1 MLSYIC
7 IDNVTKMVLSN
18 SPEISNT
25 FYQKVGCLFYA
36 IAMADRTVHVKELDT
51 LKKIVREKW
60 LSLDKTE
67 DEFGTD
73 SAFQIEIVFDWL
85 LEYEKESRDCFDEFV
100 DFYHEHPSIFTKKV
114 KALIYDTANAIAG
127 AFSGKNKS
135 ELMLLGKLELL
146 FKKD

>member
-1 MLSYIC
+1 MA
-7 IDNVTKMVLSN
+7 LSN
-18 SPEISNT
+18 SPEIANK

-36 IAMADRTVHVKELDT
+36 IAMADKTVHIKELET

-60 LSLDKTE
+60 LSLDETE

-85 LEYEKESRDCFDEFV
+85 LEYGKESRECFDEFV
-100 DFYHEHPSIFTKKV
+100 NFYHEHPSIFTEKV
-114 KALIYDTANAIAG
+114 EKLIYGTANAIAG